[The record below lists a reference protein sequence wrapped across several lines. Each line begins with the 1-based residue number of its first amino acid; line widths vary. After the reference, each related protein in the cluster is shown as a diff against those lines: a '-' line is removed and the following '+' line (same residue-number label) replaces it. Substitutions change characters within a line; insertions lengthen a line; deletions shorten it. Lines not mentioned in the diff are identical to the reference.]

1 MRSFGQLWPTLKRL
15 LAYGS
20 PWRKPLSVA
29 VMMLW
34 IAAAAEVS
42 GPLLISY
49 FIDNMVARH
58 HLPLGKVAGLA
69 AAYVGLQ
76 FLAAGLHYAQSLL
89 FNRAAVGVVQSLRT
103 DVMDAALR
111 QPLSA
116 FDTQPVGQLISR
128 VTNDTEVIRDL
139 YVTVVATVLRSAA
152 LIGAML
158 VAMFSLDWRMALVA
172 ILIFPAVL
180 TVMIIYQRYSTPIVR
195 RVRAYLADINDGFN
209 EIINGMSVIQ
219 QFRQQ
224 ARFGERMGEASRS
237 HYMARMQ
244 TLRLDGFLLRPLLS
258 LFSALI
264 LCGLLMLFSFTS
276 AGTIEVGVLYAFI
289 SYLSRL
295 NEPLIELTTQQSMLQ
310 QAVVAGERVFELM
323 DRPRQRY
330 GSDDRPLQSGAIDID
345 HLSFAYRDDNLVLQ
359 DITLSVPSRSFVA
372 LVGHTG
378 SGKSTLASLLMGY
391 YPLTQGEIRL
401 DGREISS
408 LNHRVLRQGVA
419 MVQQDPVVMAD
430 TFLANVTLGRDVSE
444 AQVWQALE
452 TVQLADL
459 ARGLSDGLH
468 THLGEQGNTLS
479 VGQKQLLALA
489 ERIRFSAVLIFV
501 VVWFTLSYIP
511 IAHMVWGGGLLAAHG
526 ALDFAGG
533 TVVHINAAIAGLV
546 GAYLIGKRVGFGKE
560 AFKPHNLPMV
570 FTGTAILYIGW
581 FGFNAGSAGS
591 ANEIAALAFV
601 NTVVA
606 TAAAILGWIIG
617 EWTLRGKPSLLGA
630 CSGAIAGLVGVT
642 PACGYVGVGGALV
655 IGVIAG
661 LAGLW
666 GVTMLKRLLRVD
678 DPCDVFGVHGVCGIV
693 GCILTG
699 VFAASSLGGVGFV
712 DGVTMGHQVM
722 VQLESIAITV
732 VWSGVVA
739 FVGYKLADIL
749 VGLRVPEEQEREG
762 LDVNSHG
769 ENAYN
774 A

>member
-1 MRSFGQLWPTLKRL
+1 MK
-15 LAYGS
+15 
-20 PWRKPLSVA
+20 
-29 VMMLW
+29 
-34 IAAAAEVS
+34 IA
-42 GPLLISY
+42 
-49 FIDNMVARH
+49 
-58 HLPLGKVAGLA
+58 
-69 AAYVGLQ
+69 
-76 FLAAGLHYAQSLL
+76 
-89 FNRAAVGVVQSLRT
+89 
-103 DVMDAALR
+103 
-111 QPLSA
+111 
-116 FDTQPVGQLISR
+116 
-128 VTNDTEVIRDL
+128 
-139 YVTVVATVLRSAA
+139 
-152 LIGAML
+152 
-158 VAMFSLDWRMALVA
+158 
-172 ILIFPAVL
+172 
-180 TVMIIYQRYSTPIVR
+180 MIKT
-195 RVRAYLADINDGFN
+195 
-209 EIINGMSVIQ
+209 
-219 QFRQQ
+219 
-224 ARFGERMGEASRS
+224 
-237 HYMARMQ
+237 
-244 TLRLDGFLLRPLLS
+244 
-258 LFSALI
+258 
-264 LCGLLMLFSFTS
+264 
-276 AGTIEVGVLYAFI
+276 
-289 SYLSRL
+289 
-295 NEPLIELTTQQSMLQ
+295 
-310 QAVVAGERVFELM
+310 
-323 DRPRQRY
+323 
-330 GSDDRPLQSGAIDID
+330 
-345 HLSFAYRDDNLVLQ
+345 
-359 DITLSVPSRSFVA
+359 
-372 LVGHTG
+372 
-378 SGKSTLASLLMGY
+378 TLASLALLPGLTIAAPAVADKADSAFMMICTALVLFMTIPGIALFY
-391 YPLTQGEIRL
+391 GGLIRAKNVLSTLTQVTVTFALVCILWVVYGYSLAFGE
-401 DGREISS
+401 G
-408 LNHRVLRQGVA
+408 NH
-419 MVQQDPVVMAD
+419 
-430 TFLANVTLGRDVSE
+430 FF
-444 AQVWQALE
+444 
-452 TVQLADL
+452 
-459 ARGLSDGLH
+459 
-468 THLGEQGNTLS
+468 GNTDGAMLKNIALTAVTGTIYQYIHVAFQGS
-479 VGQKQLLALA
+479 FACITVGLIVGALA

>member
-1 MRSFGQLWPTLKRL
+1 MK
-15 LAYGS
+15 
-20 PWRKPLSVA
+20 
-29 VMMLW
+29 
-34 IAAAAEVS
+34 IA
-42 GPLLISY
+42 
-49 FIDNMVARH
+49 
-58 HLPLGKVAGLA
+58 
-69 AAYVGLQ
+69 
-76 FLAAGLHYAQSLL
+76 
-89 FNRAAVGVVQSLRT
+89 
-103 DVMDAALR
+103 
-111 QPLSA
+111 
-116 FDTQPVGQLISR
+116 
-128 VTNDTEVIRDL
+128 
-139 YVTVVATVLRSAA
+139 
-152 LIGAML
+152 
-158 VAMFSLDWRMALVA
+158 
-172 ILIFPAVL
+172 
-180 TVMIIYQRYSTPIVR
+180 MIKT
-195 RVRAYLADINDGFN
+195 
-209 EIINGMSVIQ
+209 
-219 QFRQQ
+219 
-224 ARFGERMGEASRS
+224 
-237 HYMARMQ
+237 
-244 TLRLDGFLLRPLLS
+244 
-258 LFSALI
+258 
-264 LCGLLMLFSFTS
+264 
-276 AGTIEVGVLYAFI
+276 
-289 SYLSRL
+289 
-295 NEPLIELTTQQSMLQ
+295 
-310 QAVVAGERVFELM
+310 
-323 DRPRQRY
+323 
-330 GSDDRPLQSGAIDID
+330 
-345 HLSFAYRDDNLVLQ
+345 
-359 DITLSVPSRSFVA
+359 
-372 LVGHTG
+372 
-378 SGKSTLASLLMGY
+378 TLASLALLPGLTIAAPAVADKADSAFMMICTALVLFMTIPGIALFY
-391 YPLTQGEIRL
+391 GGLIRAKNVLSMLTQVTVTFALVCILWGVYGYSLAFGE
-401 DGREISS
+401 G
-408 LNHRVLRQGVA
+408 NH
-419 MVQQDPVVMAD
+419 
-430 TFLANVTLGRDVSE
+430 FF
-444 AQVWQALE
+444 
-452 TVQLADL
+452 
-459 ARGLSDGLH
+459 
-468 THLGEQGNTLS
+468 GNTDGAMLKNIALTAVTGTIYQYIHVAFQGS
-479 VGQKQLLALA
+479 FACITVGLIVGALA

-678 DPCDVFGVHGVCGIV
+678 DPCDVFGVHGVCGII

>member
-1 MRSFGQLWPTLKRL
+1 MK
-15 LAYGS
+15 
-20 PWRKPLSVA
+20 
-29 VMMLW
+29 
-34 IAAAAEVS
+34 IA
-42 GPLLISY
+42 
-49 FIDNMVARH
+49 
-58 HLPLGKVAGLA
+58 
-69 AAYVGLQ
+69 
-76 FLAAGLHYAQSLL
+76 
-89 FNRAAVGVVQSLRT
+89 
-103 DVMDAALR
+103 
-111 QPLSA
+111 
-116 FDTQPVGQLISR
+116 
-128 VTNDTEVIRDL
+128 
-139 YVTVVATVLRSAA
+139 
-152 LIGAML
+152 
-158 VAMFSLDWRMALVA
+158 
-172 ILIFPAVL
+172 
-180 TVMIIYQRYSTPIVR
+180 MIKT
-195 RVRAYLADINDGFN
+195 
-209 EIINGMSVIQ
+209 
-219 QFRQQ
+219 
-224 ARFGERMGEASRS
+224 
-237 HYMARMQ
+237 
-244 TLRLDGFLLRPLLS
+244 
-258 LFSALI
+258 
-264 LCGLLMLFSFTS
+264 
-276 AGTIEVGVLYAFI
+276 
-289 SYLSRL
+289 
-295 NEPLIELTTQQSMLQ
+295 
-310 QAVVAGERVFELM
+310 
-323 DRPRQRY
+323 
-330 GSDDRPLQSGAIDID
+330 
-345 HLSFAYRDDNLVLQ
+345 
-359 DITLSVPSRSFVA
+359 
-372 LVGHTG
+372 
-378 SGKSTLASLLMGY
+378 TLASLALLPGLTIAAPAVADKADSAFMMICTALVLFMTIPGIALFY
-391 YPLTQGEIRL
+391 GGLIRAKNVLSMLTQVTVTFALVCILWVVYGYSLAFGE
-401 DGREISS
+401 G
-408 LNHRVLRQGVA
+408 NHL
-419 MVQQDPVVMAD
+419 
-430 TFLANVTLGRDVSE
+430 F
-444 AQVWQALE
+444 
-452 TVQLADL
+452 
-459 ARGLSDGLH
+459 
-468 THLGEQGNTLS
+468 GNTDGAMLKNIALTAVTGTIYQYIHVAFQGS
-479 VGQKQLLALA
+479 FACITVGLIVGALA

-678 DPCDVFGVHGVCGIV
+678 DPCDVFGVHGVCGII

>member
-1 MRSFGQLWPTLKRL
+1 MK
-15 LAYGS
+15 
-20 PWRKPLSVA
+20 
-29 VMMLW
+29 
-34 IAAAAEVS
+34 IA
-42 GPLLISY
+42 
-49 FIDNMVARH
+49 
-58 HLPLGKVAGLA
+58 
-69 AAYVGLQ
+69 
-76 FLAAGLHYAQSLL
+76 
-89 FNRAAVGVVQSLRT
+89 
-103 DVMDAALR
+103 
-111 QPLSA
+111 
-116 FDTQPVGQLISR
+116 
-128 VTNDTEVIRDL
+128 
-139 YVTVVATVLRSAA
+139 
-152 LIGAML
+152 
-158 VAMFSLDWRMALVA
+158 
-172 ILIFPAVL
+172 
-180 TVMIIYQRYSTPIVR
+180 MIKT
-195 RVRAYLADINDGFN
+195 
-209 EIINGMSVIQ
+209 
-219 QFRQQ
+219 
-224 ARFGERMGEASRS
+224 
-237 HYMARMQ
+237 
-244 TLRLDGFLLRPLLS
+244 
-258 LFSALI
+258 
-264 LCGLLMLFSFTS
+264 
-276 AGTIEVGVLYAFI
+276 
-289 SYLSRL
+289 
-295 NEPLIELTTQQSMLQ
+295 
-310 QAVVAGERVFELM
+310 
-323 DRPRQRY
+323 
-330 GSDDRPLQSGAIDID
+330 
-345 HLSFAYRDDNLVLQ
+345 
-359 DITLSVPSRSFVA
+359 
-372 LVGHTG
+372 
-378 SGKSTLASLLMGY
+378 TLASLALLPGLTIAAPAVADKADSAFMMICTALVLFMTIPGIALFY
-391 YPLTQGEIRL
+391 GGLIRAKNVLSMLTQVTVTFALVCILWVVYGYSLAFGE
-401 DGREISS
+401 G
-408 LNHRVLRQGVA
+408 NH
-419 MVQQDPVVMAD
+419 
-430 TFLANVTLGRDVSE
+430 FF
-444 AQVWQALE
+444 
-452 TVQLADL
+452 
-459 ARGLSDGLH
+459 
-468 THLGEQGNTLS
+468 GNTDGAMLKNIALTAVTGTIYQYIHVAFQGS
-479 VGQKQLLALA
+479 FACITVGLIVGALA

-546 GAYLIGKRVGFGKE
+546 GDYLIGKRVGFGKE

>member
-1 MRSFGQLWPTLKRL
+1 MK
-15 LAYGS
+15 
-20 PWRKPLSVA
+20 
-29 VMMLW
+29 
-34 IAAAAEVS
+34 IA
-42 GPLLISY
+42 
-49 FIDNMVARH
+49 
-58 HLPLGKVAGLA
+58 
-69 AAYVGLQ
+69 
-76 FLAAGLHYAQSLL
+76 
-89 FNRAAVGVVQSLRT
+89 
-103 DVMDAALR
+103 
-111 QPLSA
+111 
-116 FDTQPVGQLISR
+116 
-128 VTNDTEVIRDL
+128 
-139 YVTVVATVLRSAA
+139 
-152 LIGAML
+152 
-158 VAMFSLDWRMALVA
+158 
-172 ILIFPAVL
+172 
-180 TVMIIYQRYSTPIVR
+180 MIKT
-195 RVRAYLADINDGFN
+195 
-209 EIINGMSVIQ
+209 
-219 QFRQQ
+219 
-224 ARFGERMGEASRS
+224 
-237 HYMARMQ
+237 
-244 TLRLDGFLLRPLLS
+244 
-258 LFSALI
+258 
-264 LCGLLMLFSFTS
+264 
-276 AGTIEVGVLYAFI
+276 
-289 SYLSRL
+289 
-295 NEPLIELTTQQSMLQ
+295 
-310 QAVVAGERVFELM
+310 
-323 DRPRQRY
+323 
-330 GSDDRPLQSGAIDID
+330 
-345 HLSFAYRDDNLVLQ
+345 
-359 DITLSVPSRSFVA
+359 
-372 LVGHTG
+372 
-378 SGKSTLASLLMGY
+378 TLASLALLPGLTIAAPAVADKADSAFMMICTALVLFMTIPGIALFY
-391 YPLTQGEIRL
+391 GGLIRAKNVLSMLTQVTVTFALVCILWVVYGYSLAFGE
-401 DGREISS
+401 G
-408 LNHRVLRQGVA
+408 NHFFGNADVA
-419 MVQQDPVVMAD
+419 MLKNIAL
-430 TFLANVTLGRDVSE
+430 TAVTGTIYQYIHVAFQGSF
-444 AQVWQALE
+444 ACI
-452 TVQLADL
+452 TV
-459 ARGLSDGLH
+459 GLI
-468 THLGEQGNTLS
+468 
-479 VGQKQLLALA
+479 VGALA

-591 ANEIAALAFV
+591 ANEIASLAFV

-678 DPCDVFGVHGVCGIV
+678 DPCDVFGVHGVCGII

>member
-1 MRSFGQLWPTLKRL
+1 MK
-15 LAYGS
+15 
-20 PWRKPLSVA
+20 
-29 VMMLW
+29 
-34 IAAAAEVS
+34 IA
-42 GPLLISY
+42 
-49 FIDNMVARH
+49 
-58 HLPLGKVAGLA
+58 
-69 AAYVGLQ
+69 
-76 FLAAGLHYAQSLL
+76 
-89 FNRAAVGVVQSLRT
+89 
-103 DVMDAALR
+103 
-111 QPLSA
+111 
-116 FDTQPVGQLISR
+116 
-128 VTNDTEVIRDL
+128 
-139 YVTVVATVLRSAA
+139 
-152 LIGAML
+152 
-158 VAMFSLDWRMALVA
+158 
-172 ILIFPAVL
+172 
-180 TVMIIYQRYSTPIVR
+180 MIKT
-195 RVRAYLADINDGFN
+195 
-209 EIINGMSVIQ
+209 
-219 QFRQQ
+219 
-224 ARFGERMGEASRS
+224 
-237 HYMARMQ
+237 
-244 TLRLDGFLLRPLLS
+244 
-258 LFSALI
+258 
-264 LCGLLMLFSFTS
+264 
-276 AGTIEVGVLYAFI
+276 
-289 SYLSRL
+289 
-295 NEPLIELTTQQSMLQ
+295 
-310 QAVVAGERVFELM
+310 
-323 DRPRQRY
+323 
-330 GSDDRPLQSGAIDID
+330 
-345 HLSFAYRDDNLVLQ
+345 
-359 DITLSVPSRSFVA
+359 
-372 LVGHTG
+372 
-378 SGKSTLASLLMGY
+378 TLASLALLPGLTIAAPAVADKADSAFMMICTALVLFMTIPGIALFY
-391 YPLTQGEIRL
+391 GGLIRAKNVLSMLTQVTVTFALVCILWVVYGYSLAFGEGNHFFGNA
-401 DGREISS
+401 DGAMLKNI
-408 LNHRVLRQGVA
+408 VLTAVTGTIYQYIHVAFQGSFA
-419 MVQQDPVVMAD
+419 CI
-430 TFLANVTLGRDVSE
+430 
-444 AQVWQALE
+444 
-452 TVQLADL
+452 TV
-459 ARGLSDGLH
+459 GLI
-468 THLGEQGNTLS
+468 
-479 VGQKQLLALA
+479 VGALA
-489 ERIRFSAVLIFV
+489 ESIRFSAVLIFV

>member
-1 MRSFGQLWPTLKRL
+1 MK
-15 LAYGS
+15 
-20 PWRKPLSVA
+20 
-29 VMMLW
+29 
-34 IAAAAEVS
+34 IA
-42 GPLLISY
+42 
-49 FIDNMVARH
+49 
-58 HLPLGKVAGLA
+58 
-69 AAYVGLQ
+69 
-76 FLAAGLHYAQSLL
+76 
-89 FNRAAVGVVQSLRT
+89 
-103 DVMDAALR
+103 
-111 QPLSA
+111 
-116 FDTQPVGQLISR
+116 
-128 VTNDTEVIRDL
+128 
-139 YVTVVATVLRSAA
+139 
-152 LIGAML
+152 
-158 VAMFSLDWRMALVA
+158 
-172 ILIFPAVL
+172 
-180 TVMIIYQRYSTPIVR
+180 MIKT
-195 RVRAYLADINDGFN
+195 
-209 EIINGMSVIQ
+209 
-219 QFRQQ
+219 
-224 ARFGERMGEASRS
+224 
-237 HYMARMQ
+237 
-244 TLRLDGFLLRPLLS
+244 
-258 LFSALI
+258 
-264 LCGLLMLFSFTS
+264 
-276 AGTIEVGVLYAFI
+276 
-289 SYLSRL
+289 
-295 NEPLIELTTQQSMLQ
+295 
-310 QAVVAGERVFELM
+310 
-323 DRPRQRY
+323 
-330 GSDDRPLQSGAIDID
+330 
-345 HLSFAYRDDNLVLQ
+345 
-359 DITLSVPSRSFVA
+359 
-372 LVGHTG
+372 
-378 SGKSTLASLLMGY
+378 TLASLALLPGLTIAAPAVADKADSAFMMICTALVLFMTIPGIALFY
-391 YPLTQGEIRL
+391 GGLIRAKNVLSMLTQVTVTFALVCILWVVYGYSLAFGE
-401 DGREISS
+401 G
-408 LNHRVLRQGVA
+408 NH
-419 MVQQDPVVMAD
+419 
-430 TFLANVTLGRDVSE
+430 FF
-444 AQVWQALE
+444 
-452 TVQLADL
+452 
-459 ARGLSDGLH
+459 
-468 THLGEQGNTLS
+468 GNTDGAMLKNIALTAVTGTIYQYIHVAFQGS
-479 VGQKQLLALA
+479 FACITVGLIVGALA

-617 EWTLRGKPSLLGA
+617 EWTLRGKPSLPGA